1 MSAQILELSFL
12 PWVSFLA
19 GLGGSLHCVG
29 MCGGLVTA
37 TCQKTND
44 IARYQFGRLLGYL
57 CLGLF
62 AGMLGKIFTIQASNP
77 KITLIPGLVLGSLFL
92 FWGIQNYRGKKA
104 EIPMPKV
111 LNKFYTKLW
120 LALVQKNEN
129 ASKAFFTG
137 FISLFLPCGLLYGVV
152 IGVAAFEHSFHALFT
167 MIFFWL
173 GTLPAM
179 VLAPSIIQRFMKP
192 LKLKLPKMYA
202 ISLIFIGLM
211 TITYRV
217 TQFQQANG
225 GVLQS
230 GNILQCH

>member
-1 MSAQILELSFL
+1 LSAQILELSFL

-77 KITLIPGLVLGSLFL
+77 KITLFPGLILGSLFL

-104 EIPMPKV
+104 EIPMPKI

-217 TQFQQANG
+217 TQFQQANA

>member
-1 MSAQILELSFL
+1 
-12 PWVSFLA
+12 
-19 GLGGSLHCVG
+19 

-104 EIPMPKV
+104 EIPMPKI

-120 LALVQKNEN
+120 LVLVQKNEN

-202 ISLIFIGLM
+202 LSLIFIGLM

-217 TQFQQANG
+217 TQFQHANA